1 VVVVGV
7 FGILINASTLAW
19 VVAEVVMQRRQYRM
33 GGAAV
38 RTEWRSLG
46 VVVVAVAVGEAL
58 ALVAGATLHG
68 AGYGEG
74 APALTVALLV
84 MWAGIALRLWA
95 IHVLGRYFRGV
106 VHIQADHRVV
116 TAGPYRVLRHPSYAG
131 ALVAVLGLG
140 LAFGNVVSLAALL
153 GCALVGVV
161 YRIRVEEGV
170 LTSALGDDYTA
181 YAARTNRLVPG
192 LW

>member
-1 VVVVGV
+1 
-7 FGILINASTLAW
+7 
-19 VVAEVVMQRRQYRM
+19 MQRRQYRR

-46 VVVVAVAVGEAL
+46 VVVGAVAVGEVL
-58 ALVAGATLHG
+58 AVVAASTLHG

-74 APALTVALLV
+74 AAALTAALLV

-95 IHVLGRYFRGV
+95 IRVLGRFFRGV

-140 LAFGNVVSLAALL
+140 LAFGNAVSLVALL
-153 GCALVGVV
+153 GCTLVGVV
-161 YRIRVEEGV
+161 YRIRVEEQV
-170 LTSALGDDYTA
+170 LTSALGADYTA

-192 LW
+192 VW